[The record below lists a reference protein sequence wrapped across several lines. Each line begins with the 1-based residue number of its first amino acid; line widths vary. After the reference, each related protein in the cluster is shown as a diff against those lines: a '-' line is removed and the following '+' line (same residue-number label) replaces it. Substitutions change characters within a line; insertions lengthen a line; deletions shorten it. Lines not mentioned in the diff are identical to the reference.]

1 MDKVVHSKRPR
12 KRGMK
17 KNTTQEGCLLFFL
30 LYQAVPLCLRGPLW
44 SIHFARQRLL
54 ITDGRHLRR
63 S

>member
-30 LYQAVPLCLRGPLW
+30 LGQAVPLCLRGPLW

-54 ITDGRHLRR
+54 ITDG
-63 S
+63 